1 MTGDLTTMFI
11 VGSIIFGLYLF
22 GLLTMITKAHKQQRK
37 ELEDDPELKGFDWNK
52 YNSTY
57 TIKPSTNRR
66 KYKKRNKTV

>member
-1 MTGDLTTMFI
+1 
-11 VGSIIFGLYLF
+11 
-22 GLLTMITKAHKQQRK
+22 MITKAHKQERK